1 MVVSLQLHHP
11 PLPCHPPISLAPSA
25 PPSFSPLSVTSLPY
39 LNPKQFMANTGNPDP
54 STLQESDMSE
64 SPFTP
69 AQILQ
74 KMFGRHT
81 GIPAGGAAVQSR
93 SEGTCEPSE
102 QFPSILDNAGYS
114 RVLEGPIAW
123 CMPSSHTYFLR
134 PVYRILSS

>member
-11 PLPCHPPISLAPSA
+11 PSPCHPPISLAPSA
-25 PPSFSPLSVTSLPY
+25 PPSCSPLSVTSLPY
-39 LNPKQFMANTGNPDP
+39 LHPKQFMANTGNPDP

-81 GIPAGGAAVQSR
+81 GIPVGGAAVQSR

-102 QFPSILDNAGYS
+102 QFPSILDNYC
-114 RVLEGPIAW
+114 RVLEGPTTG
-123 CMPSSHTYFLR
+123 CMPSGRTYFLQ
-134 PVYRILSS
+134 PVYQST